1 MYVFKYICEVYR
13 NITFETLDYIP
24 HRIYFFCY
32 FFFQIVQEAYGLS
45 VTAVVAIIAVCVGWG
60 IKWALK
66 RFNVQCRL
74 PVTCN
79 GRNQGVDPP
88 GIELRQV
95 RVNMDE
101 EEEEEEGDDQDTTSE
116 NSECL
121 LVLYEHGCFNF
132 RTE

>member
-24 HRIYFFCY
+24 HRIYFFCCC
-32 FFFQIVQEAYGLS
+32 FFQIVQEAYGLS
-45 VTAVVAIIAVCVGWG
+45 VTAAVAIIAVCVGWG

-101 EEEEEEGDDQDTTSE
+101 EEEEEEGDE
-116 NSECL
+116 PRYNL
-121 LVLYEHGCFNF
+121 
-132 RTE
+132 RK

>member
-1 MYVFKYICEVYR
+1 MHKTTVGPEK
-13 NITFETLDYIP
+13 
-24 HRIYFFCY
+24 
-32 FFFQIVQEAYGLS
+32 VQEAYGLS
-45 VTAVVAIIAVCVGWG
+45 VTAVVAIIAVCVEWG

-101 EEEEEEGDDQDTTSE
+101 EEEE
-116 NSECL
+116 
-121 LVLYEHGCFNF
+121 
-132 RTE
+132 

>member
-1 MYVFKYICEVYR
+1 MFLSMYVYR
-13 NITFETLDYIP
+13 NITFETLDYIQ

-32 FFFQIVQEAYGLS
+32 FFFQIVEEAWGSLWIKCNRRRGNCCRMC
-45 VTAVVAIIAVCVGWG
+45 AVG

-66 RFNVQCRL
+66 KFNIQCRL
-74 PVTCN
+74 PVTRN

-101 EEEEEEGDDQDTTSE
+101 EEEEEEEEGDE
-116 NSECL
+116 MRYNL
-121 LVLYEHGCFNF
+121 
-132 RTE
+132 RK